1 MPILS
6 SSGPFKSDLEP
17 TWVMKSAYRYLNL
30 NSCISKPKSL
40 KLVYIQRT
48 KTRQIV
54 NEKDVLNVMSKEM
67 GLEVKVIRLE
77 KLKAVSQVK
86 LLSEADIAFGVHG
99 AGFVNTVWM
108 MPYSGLFEI
117 INPLYH
123 QECYAYMAFLKRL
136 FYTGFRNVTVSQRF
150 EIKKTRDYDVT
161 VDMYSFVL
169 FMRVMVTNILTTKY
183 ALVYLIY
190 LKHNVHV

>member
-1 MPILS
+1 MPILT
-6 SSGPFKSDLEP
+6 PHDKTFKNFYES

-54 NEKDVLNVMSKEM
+54 NEKDVLNVMNKEI
-67 GLEVKVIRLE
+67 GLEVMVIRLE
-77 KLKAVSQVK
+77 NLKATSQVK
-86 LLSEADIAFGVHG
+86 LFSEADIAFGVHG

-117 INPLYH
+117 LNPKFYK
-123 QECYAYMAFLKRL
+123 AYYNHMAFVKRL
-136 FYTGFRNVTVSQRF
+136 FYTGFRNATISKRF
-150 EIKKTRDYDVT
+150 EISDSRNLDVKL
-161 VDMYSFVL
+161 DMYSFVL
-169 FMRVMVTNILTTKY
+169 YMRVMVTNILTTKY
-183 ALVYLIY
+183 AFVYPI
-190 LKHNVHV
+190 

>member
-1 MPILS
+1 MPILIPYGGHS
-6 SSGPFKSDLEP
+6 RIFMNDLEA

-54 NEKDVLNVMSKEM
+54 NEKDVLNVLRKEI
-67 GLEVKVIRLE
+67 GLEVIAVRLE
-77 KLKAVSQVK
+77 NMKAVSQVK
-86 LLSEADIAFGVHG
+86 LFSEADIAFGVHG

-117 INPLYH
+117 MNPQYYREYYINI
-123 QECYAYMAFLKRL
+123 AFVKRL
-136 FYTGFRNVTVSQRF
+136 FYNGFRNVTVSQRF
-150 EIKKTRDYDVT
+150 KISYTRDYDVT

-169 FMRVMVTNILTTKY
+169 FMRIMVANILTTKY
-183 ALVYLIY
+183 ALVYPI
-190 LKHNVHV
+190 

>member
-1 MPILS
+1 MPILIPYGIHS
-6 SSGPFKSDLEP
+6 RIFMNDLEA

-40 KLVYIQRT
+40 KLVYIQRA

-54 NEKDVLNVMSKEM
+54 NEKDVLNVLKNEI

-77 KLKAVSQVK
+77 KLKAVSQIK
-86 LLSEADIAFGVHG
+86 ILSESDIAFGVHG
-99 AGFVNTVWM
+99 AGFVNSIWM

-117 INPLYH
+117 VNPLFH
-123 QECYAYMAFLKRL
+123 QECYARIAVVKRL
-136 FYTGFRNVTVSQRF
+136 FYTGFRNVTVSRRF
-150 EIKKTRDYDVT
+150 KISYIPNYDVT

-169 FMRVMVTNILTTKY
+169 FMRIMVTNILTTKY
-183 ALVYLIY
+183 ALVYPI
-190 LKHNVHV
+190 

>member
-1 MPILS
+1 MPILT
-6 SSGPFKSDLEP
+6 PLPTFTPHDNTFKNYLES
-17 TWVMKSAYRYLNL
+17 TWVMKSAYRYFNL

-54 NEKDVLNVMSKEM
+54 NEKDVLNVLRKEI
-67 GLEVKVIRLE
+67 GLEVIAVRLE
-77 KLKAVSQVK
+77 NMKAVSQVK
-86 LLSEADIAFGVHG
+86 LFSEADIAFGVHG

-117 INPLYH
+117 MNPQYYREYYINI
-123 QECYAYMAFLKRL
+123 AFVKRL
-136 FYTGFRNVTVSQRF
+136 FYNGFRNVTVSQRF
-150 EIKKTRDYDVT
+150 KISYTRDYDVT

-169 FMRVMVTNILTTKY
+169 FMRIMVANILTTKY
-183 ALVYLIY
+183 ALVYPI
-190 LKHNVHV
+190 

>member
-1 MPILS
+1 MPILT
-6 SSGPFKSDLEP
+6 PLPIFTPHDNTFKNDLES

-40 KLVYIQRT
+40 KLVYIQRNR
-48 KTRQIV
+48 TRQIV
-54 NEKDVLNVMSKEM
+54 NEKDVLDTLSKEM

-77 KLKAVSQVK
+77 NLKAVSQVK
-86 LLSEADIAFGVHG
+86 LFSEADIAFGVHG
-99 AGFVNTVWM
+99 AGFVNSVWM

-117 INPLYH
+117 MNYLWYS
-123 QECYAYMAFLKRL
+123 ECYTNMAVAKVI
-136 FYTGFRNVTVSQRF
+136 FYTGFRNVTISQRF

-169 FMRVMVTNILTTKY
+169 FMRIMVTNILSTKY
-183 ALVYLIY
+183 ALVYPI
-190 LKHNVHV
+190 

>member
-1 MPILS
+1 MPILIPYGGHS
-6 SSGPFKSDLEP
+6 RIFMNDLEA

-54 NEKDVLNVMSKEM
+54 NEKDVLNVLRKEI
-67 GLEVKVIRLE
+67 GLEVIAVRLE
-77 KLKAVSQVK
+77 NMKAVSQVK
-86 LLSEADIAFGVHG
+86 LFSEADIAFGVHG

-117 INPLYH
+117 MNPQYYREYYINI
-123 QECYAYMAFLKRL
+123 AFVKRL
-136 FYTGFRNVTVSQRF
+136 FYNGFRNVTVSQIF
-150 EIKKTRDYDVT
+150 KISYTRDYDVT

-169 FMRVMVTNILTTKY
+169 FMRIMVANILTTKY
-183 ALVYLIY
+183 ALVYPI
-190 LKHNVHV
+190 

>member
-1 MPILS
+1 MPILTRCDKT
-6 SSGPFKSDLEP
+6 FKNIYES

-40 KLVYIQRT
+40 KLVYIQRNA
-48 KTRQIV
+48 TRQIV
-54 NEKDVLNVMSKEM
+54 NEKDVLNVLSKEM

-77 KLKAVSQVK
+77 KLKAISQVK
-86 LLSEADIAFGVHG
+86 LFSEADIAFGVHG

-117 INPLYH
+117 MNPQYYREYYINI
-123 QECYAYMAFLKRL
+123 AFVKRL

-150 EIKKTRDYDVT
+150 KISYTRDYDVT

-183 ALVYLIY
+183 ALVYPI
-190 LKHNVHV
+190 

>member
-1 MPILS
+1 MPILTS
-6 SSGPFKSDLEP
+6 YDKTFKNFYES

-40 KLVYIQRT
+40 KLVYIQRNR
-48 KTRQIV
+48 TRQIV

-77 KLKAVSQVK
+77 KLKAISQVK
-86 LLSEADIAFGVHG
+86 LFSEADIAFGVHG
-99 AGFVNTVWM
+99 AGFVNSIWM

-117 INPLYH
+117 VNPLFH
-123 QECYAYMAFLKRL
+123 QECYARIAVVKRL
-136 FYTGFRNVTVSQRF
+136 FYTGFRNVTISQRF

-183 ALVYLIY
+183 ALVYPI
-190 LKHNVHV
+190 

>member
-1 MPILS
+1 MN
-6 SSGPFKSDLEP
+6 DLEA

-40 KLVYIQRT
+40 KLVYIQRNR
-48 KTRQIV
+48 TRQIV

-77 KLKAVSQVK
+77 KLKAISQVK
-86 LLSEADIAFGVHG
+86 LFSEADIAFGVHG
-99 AGFVNTVWM
+99 AGFVNSIWM

-117 INPLYH
+117 INPLYY
-123 QECYAYMAFLKRL
+123 QECYTRIAFVKRL
-136 FYTGFRNVTVSQRF
+136 YYTGFRNVTVSQRF
-150 EIKKTRDYDVT
+150 KISYTRDYDVT

-169 FMRVMVTNILTTKY
+169 FMRKMVTNILTTKY
-183 ALVYLIY
+183 ALVYPI
-190 LKHNVHV
+190 

>member
-1 MPILS
+1 MPILT
-6 SSGPFKSDLEP
+6 PLPTFTPHDNTFKNYLES

-54 NEKDVLNVMSKEM
+54 NEKDVLNVLRKEI
-67 GLEVKVIRLE
+67 GLEVIAVRLE
-77 KLKAVSQVK
+77 NMKAVSQVK
-86 LLSEADIAFGVHG
+86 LFSEADIAFGVHG

-117 INPLYH
+117 MNPQYYREYYINI
-123 QECYAYMAFLKRL
+123 AFVKRL
-136 FYTGFRNVTVSQRF
+136 FYNGFRNVTVSQRF
-150 EIKKTRDYDVT
+150 KISYTRDYDVT

-169 FMRVMVTNILTTKY
+169 FMRIMVANILTTKY
-183 ALVYLIY
+183 ALVYPI
-190 LKHNVHV
+190 